1 MNDSFSN
8 PDWSQSH
15 LWNEYEW
22 ELVMRRS
29 DDFAAEYF
37 SMLKRYSDLPGAD
50 ELIMDKME
58 HQSPVPFD
66 EDLYEY
72 EINETNDENF
82 DDLPPLESLGEINHS
97 FTFFESAPSYSMLRQ
112 VSLGWCNIY
121 ATFLEKQHRMEGM
134 HVLFYL
140 GRALAHLGG
149 SLGAAGDEEH
159 QASSIASCKRAL
171 DQVNKA
177 LGKIEQIGEYKPIY
191 KNVTDVLRQHLREIQ
206 DKMIDHL
213 MSVREGAVQS

>member
-1 MNDSFSN
+1 MKDKFTN
-8 PDWSQSH
+8 PDWSESH

-37 SMLKRYSDLPGAD
+37 TMLKRYSDLPGAD

-58 HQSPVPFD
+58 LSSPVPFD
-66 EDLYEY
+66 EGEFEF
-72 EINETNDENF
+72 EINEEVEF
-82 DDLPPLESLGEINHS
+82 SDDLPPLESLGEISQS
-97 FTFFESAPSYSMLRQ
+97 FTFYETAPSYNMLRQ
-112 VSLGWCNIY
+112 VSLGWCNIF
-121 ATFLEKQHRMEGM
+121 ATFLEKKHRMEGM

-149 SLGAAGDEEH
+149 SLGAAGEEEH
-159 QASSIASCKRAL
+159 VASSIASCKRAL

-177 LGKIEQIGEYKPIY
+177 LGKIEKIGEYKPVY

-213 MSVREGAVQS
+213 MSVRENTVKS

>member
-1 MNDSFSN
+1 MKENFSS
-8 PDWSQSH
+8 PDWSESH

-22 ELVMRRS
+22 ELMMRRS

-37 SMLKRYSDLPGAD
+37 TMLKRYSDLPGAD

-58 HQSPVPFD
+58 LTSPVPF
-66 EDLYEY
+66 EEEHFEY
-72 EINETNDENF
+72 EINTEMESF
-82 DDLPPLESLGEINHS
+82 DDLPSLENLGEAVS
-97 FTFFESAPSYSMLRQ
+97 GFTFYETAPSYSLLRQ

-149 SLGAAGDEEH
+149 SLGAAGDEE
-159 QASSIASCKRAL
+159 QSASSIASCKRAL

-177 LGKIEQIGEYKPIY
+177 LGIIEKIGEYKPVY

-213 MSVREGAVQS
+213 MSVRGTAVQK